1 MYLIGRKTLSLP
13 NARHIFNVIFDTD
26 SNELVDKFEIMCGII
41 LLSAV
46 SSEEKVEFLYDLFDF
61 NCKGFLVE
69 TEVVL
74 LLRNVT
80 NCADKIDNNMGA
92 PPDYRI
98 REIAHDAMSFALMNP
113 GSLRK
118 YELVQFAANYPT
130 VRAFLESWRGHASQ
144 VLLASHQK
152 WQDQAFPN
160 LHTSICPSS
169 AWLSIGL
176 PPNDF
181 IHWRRK
187 ERIGPGS
194 LLLFAHN
201 EKYMKS
207 TDRIAISGVGSLAY
221 GVLQQGLLADRWLM
235 NALACLI
242 PDPVMLKF
250 LFTLTGQ
257 ENIGRYCVRLFEGR
271 GWMSIFIDDR
281 IPCSPLHSPVFLA
294 SSCEEECWPM
304 ILEKAFA
311 KKFGSYGHLAACGV
325 RYDSSETAL
334 RMLTGGHIN
343 KIPSNDF
350 DWKSV
355 PLEGRLS
362 TKIPRH
368 LYFSGWKGWCRV
380 HLKDSKRGIFDRF
393 WFYCC
398 VFFLNPF
405 FRKIRIEDLYVS

>member
-1 MYLIGRKTLSLP
+1 MFLVGRKTLTLP
-13 NARHIFNVIFDTD
+13 NARFIFNQLFDTD
-26 SNELVDKFEIMCGII
+26 SNELVDKFEIICCVI

-61 NCKGFLVE
+61 NSKGFLVE
-69 TEVVL
+69 TEVIL
-74 LLRNVT
+74 LLRTVT

-98 REIAHDAMSFALMNP
+98 REIAHDAMTFAIMNQ

-160 LHTSICPSS
+160 LHTSIAPSL

-176 PPNDF
+176 PPSDF
-181 IHWRRK
+181 IHWKRK
-187 ERIGPGS
+187 EKIATGGGAGGC
-194 LLLFAHN
+194 LLLFAHH

-207 TDRIAISGVGSLAY
+207 TDRIAISGVGCL
-221 GVLQQGLLADRWLM
+221 GNGILQQGLLADRWLM
-235 NALACLI
+235 NAIASLL
-242 PDPVMLKF
+242 PNPSLLKF

-257 ENIGRYCVRLFEGR
+257 EDIGRYCIRLFEGR
-271 GWMSIFIDDR
+271 GWLSIFIDDR
-281 IPCSPLHSPVFLA
+281 IPCNPLFFPIFLS
-294 SSCEEECWPM
+294 SSCQHECWPM
-304 ILEKAFA
+304 ILEKGFA

-343 KIPSNDF
+343 KIPSSDF

-355 PLEGRLS
+355 PLEVVGKDGVEFISNLLKEGSLVSFGLS
-362 TKIPRH
+362 H
-368 LYFSGWKGWCRV
+368 LIS
-380 HLKDSKRGIFDRF
+380 LSLSL
-393 WFYCC
+393 
-398 VFFLNPF
+398 FLSF
-405 FRKIRIEDLYVS
+405 

>member
-1 MYLIGRKTLSLP
+1 MYLIGRKTLTLP
-13 NARHIFNVIFDTD
+13 NARYIFNDMFDTD
-26 SNELVDKFEIMCGII
+26 ANELVDKFEIMCGII

-46 SSEEKVEFLYDLFDF
+46 SSEQKVEFLYDLFDF
-61 NCKGFLVE
+61 NSKGFLVE

-98 REIAHDAMSFALMNP
+98 REIAHDAMSFAVMNP
-113 GSLRK
+113 GCLRK

-160 LHTSICPSS
+160 LHISICPSA
-169 AWLSIGL
+169 AWLSLGL

-181 IHWRRK
+181 IHWKRK
-187 ERIGPGS
+187 ERIGTGC

-221 GVLQQGLLADRWLM
+221 GTLQQGLLADRWLM

-242 PDPVMLKF
+242 PEPVMLKF
-250 LFTLTGQ
+250 LFTPTGQ
-257 ENIGRYCVRLFEGR
+257 ENIGRYCVRIFEGR
-271 GWMSIFIDDR
+271 GWTSIFIDDR
-281 IPCSPLHSPVFLA
+281 IPCNPLHSPVFLA
-294 SSCEEECWPM
+294 SSCEDECWPM

-325 RYDSSETAL
+325 RYDSTETAL

-343 KIPSNDF
+343 KIPSTDF

-355 PLEGRLS
+355 PLEG
-362 TKIPRH
+362 TTITIPT
-368 LYFSGWKGWCRV
+368 
-380 HLKDSKRGIFDRF
+380 RF
-393 WFYCC
+393 
-398 VFFLNPF
+398 
-405 FRKIRIEDLYVS
+405 I